1 MELSLIK
8 LQDASPGRPFG
19 ERRGRFRH
27 KLNSPVYARFNGPSA
42 GMVMDL
48 NEVLDLSEDGFAV
61 QTSSRLEIN
70 RPITLSLDLPET
82 KTHVYGAGQVVWS
95 DAAGRAGIQF
105 SGPTEQSRKL
115 LKEWMLVN
123 LLVAS
128 AKSQAQKRPSAPSTD
143 TKPIAIAPVLQPV
156 VAAPVP
162 DLSGMLSAVEA
173 VRREV
178 RAAGDD
184 FDAALHLITERAL
197 TLTGASGAALAFLTD
212 DKMICRASV
221 GEPALPLGTAVDV
234 KQGITGECIRTGRMV
249 ACEDVETD
257 PRVDREICQVL
268 GIGSILATPIV
279 ADFKVVGLLEVFSPL
294 PHAFTHVHETALDRL
309 VELVPKASLPVL
321 PEPNPVGQVAVPAV
335 AAQASLESNATT
347 GTLREVVWEQEREAQ
362 EPLRGVPV
370 RRSQMYLLGLVALTL
385 ALLALVSGV
394 FVARRYGAQIEK
406 LWPGT
411 PAASTQIATGGGSV
425 KPASRQITPAMS
437 FGELQMLAEQGEVD
451 AQYELGLRYRNGD
464 GIPQDH
470 AQAAKWIERA
480 AEQGHLNSQR
490 AMGSTYWAGRGVPR
504 NLSKAYFWSDL
515 AAKQGDEI
523 SLSQMQGLVLQM
535 TPEQV
540 AEAQS
545 QVENWLN
552 QHRVA
557 SKK

>member
-19 ERRGRFRH
+19 ERRGRIRH
-27 KLNSPVYARFNGPSA
+27 KLNSPVYARFNGTSD
-42 GMVMDL
+42 GMVMEL
-48 NEVLDLSEDGFAV
+48 NELLDLSEDGFAV

-70 RPITLSLDLPET
+70 RPITLSLDLPEI
-82 KTHVYGAGQVVWS
+82 KANIYSAGQVVWR
-95 DAAGRAGIQF
+95 DAAGRAGIRF
-105 SGPTEQSRKL
+105 SGLTEQSRKV

-128 AKSQAQKRPSAPSTD
+128 TRSQAHKRPSAPSAEARPLATE
-143 TKPIAIAPVLQPV
+143 PVLPPV

-178 RAAGDD
+178 RAKADD

-197 TLTGASGAALAFLTD
+197 SLTGASGAALAFLTD

-234 KQGITGECIRTGRMV
+234 KQGITGECVRAGRMV

-257 PRVDREICQVL
+257 SRVDREICQVL

-309 VELVPKASLPVL
+309 VELVPKAASPALPA
-321 PEPNPVGQVAVPAV
+321 PNPVGPV
-335 AAQASLESNATT
+335 AAQALVESTPTT
-347 GTLREVVWEQEREAQ
+347 GTVREVVWEQEREAQ
-362 EPLRGVPV
+362 EPLKGVPV
-370 RRSQMYLLGLVALTL
+370 RLTHIILLSLTVAVLALASGYLLAPK
-385 ALLALVSGV
+385 
-394 FVARRYGAQIEK
+394 IEK
-406 LWPGT
+406 FW
-411 PAASTQIATGGGSV
+411 
-425 KPASRQITPAMS
+425 ASRQASESPGVTASKRASAATRKITPAMTFS
-437 FGELQMLAEQGEVD
+437 ELQKLAEQGDED
-451 AQYELGLRYRNGD
+451 AQWEIGSRYRNGD
-464 GIPQDH
+464 GVPQND
-470 AQAAKWIERA
+470 AQAAKWFEQA
-480 AEQGHLNSQR
+480 AEQGHASSQR
-490 AMGSTYWAGRGVPR
+490 ALGGLYWSGHGVSHD
-504 NLSKAYFWSDL
+504 LSKAYFWSVL
-515 AAKQGDEI
+515 AANQGDEI
-523 SLSQMQGLVLQM
+523 SISQVQGLAIQM
-535 TPEQV
+535 TPAQV

-545 QVENWLN
+545 QADNWLN